1 MKVSEALDK
10 GRPTLSFEFFP
21 PKTEEQEA
29 KLFEVIAALKKLN
42 PDYVSV
48 TYGALGNTREK
59 TFYWVKKIKN
69 DFGLEPVV
77 HLTCVAAGTDEIL
90 AQIRQLQ
97 EIKIDN
103 VLALRGDPPQ
113 GDDEF
118 VAPAGGLA
126 HASDL
131 VAFIKHR
138 APEFC
143 LGVAGYPEKHPEA
156 ASFGSDILHLK
167 KKVAAGADYIC
178 TQLFFDNK
186 AFFNFREKC
195 QKAGIKVPIIPGL
208 MPITSFKLL
217 TKMTEMCGATIPDD
231 LSAKLE
237 KNADDHEAVLKIGV
251 EQTVRQ
257 CQELLDKGAPGLHF
271 FVMNQSS
278 PISEILKEVPTFSR
292 RR

>member
-10 GRPTLSFEFFP
+10 GTPTLSFEFFP

-29 KLFEVIAALKKLN
+29 KLFKVIATLKTLK

-59 TFYWVKKIKN
+59 TFYWVKKIKE

-77 HLTCVAAGTDEIL
+77 HLTCVAAGRDEIL

-131 VAFIKHR
+131 VAFIR
-138 APEFC
+138 RQVPEIC
-143 LGVAGYPEKHPEA
+143 LGVAGCPEKHPEA
-156 ASFGSDILHLK
+156 TSFYSDILHLK
-167 KKVAAGADYIC
+167 AKVAAGADYIC